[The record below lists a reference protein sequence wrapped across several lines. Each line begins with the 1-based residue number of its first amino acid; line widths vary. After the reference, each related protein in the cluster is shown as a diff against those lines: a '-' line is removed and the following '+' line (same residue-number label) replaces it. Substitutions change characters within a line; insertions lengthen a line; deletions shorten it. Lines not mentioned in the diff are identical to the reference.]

1 MAEEKKRKNHKH
13 QHAQWRPQTEPL
25 YLKCFSSQHTHTHD
39 GRRGERE
46 RKGGLWLDSGIESAR
61 VRSNIPIGLMVSA
74 PSGPPPKMAFTAHR
88 AAESHFG
95 ALLSSLYFFFFFF
108 FYNEKNIRVTVECSF
123 VNLKVE

>member
-1 MAEEKKRKNHKH
+1 MAEEKKK
-13 QHAQWRPQTEPL
+13 PQASTRAMATPNRTTLLEMFL
-25 YLKCFSSQHTHTHD
+25 LSTHTHD